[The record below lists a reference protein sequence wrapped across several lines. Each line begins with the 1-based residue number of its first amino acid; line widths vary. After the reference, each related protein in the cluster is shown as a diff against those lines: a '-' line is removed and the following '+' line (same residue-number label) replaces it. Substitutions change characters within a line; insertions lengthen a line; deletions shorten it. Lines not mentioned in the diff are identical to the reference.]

1 MRRALLILFV
11 ASVAVAAPHPADTKQ
26 ISVCNG
32 RKYVMPDGIAV
43 PCSNTWTLHATCT
56 STELV
61 NEWVIDGN
69 KPGDH
74 YILPFVDFPIMVV
87 GYEIVKIDGGPTVWF
102 MIGSGHQ
109 PDGFLW
115 LGPGENHARWNM
127 PAGQG
132 HPWST
137 KQEAAAKLAVAPSHH
152 EMIDVHGTCSTPPDA
167 QGKPQSPWPVT
178 LFVTVYYVSMPDADG
193 AN

>member
-32 RKYVMPDGIAV
+32 CKYVMPDGIAV
-43 PCSNTWTLHATCT
+43 PCSNTWTLHATRVIT
-56 STELV
+56 TELV
-61 NEWVIDGN
+61 NEWVIDAMS
-69 KPGDH
+69 PGDH

-109 PDGFLW
+109 PDGFRAW
-115 LGPGENHARWNM
+115 PG
-127 PAGQG
+127 
-132 HPWST
+132 
-137 KQEAAAKLAVAPSHH
+137 
-152 EMIDVHGTCSTPPDA
+152 
-167 QGKPQSPWPVT
+167 
-178 LFVTVYYVSMPDADG
+178 
-193 AN
+193 